1 MREKLNSIDAHQYF
15 DMDKPIEQLTKVLSQ
30 AMAELHGEDLISLK
44 VVGAMPYPLRDDKY
58 VVTYNLRLRGQ
69 PPIMLA
75 KVVVDL
81 AKGELEEYEPGLL

>member
-1 MREKLNSIDAHQYF
+1 MREKLNCIDAHQYGK
-15 DMDKPIEQLTKVLSQ
+15 MSKPIEQLTKILSQ
-30 AMAELHGEDLISLK
+30 AIAELHGEDLVSLK
-44 VVGAMPYPLRDDKY
+44 VIGAMPYPLRDDKY

-75 KVVVDL
+75 KIVVDL

>member
-30 AMAELHGEDLISLK
+30 AMAELHGEDLVSLK

>member
-1 MREKLNSIDAHQYF
+1 MREKLNSIDTHQYF

-30 AMAELHGEDLISLK
+30 AMAELHGEDLVSLK

>member
-1 MREKLNSIDAHQYF
+1 MREKLNSIDAHQYD

-30 AMAELHGEDLISLK
+30 AMAELHGEDLVSLK

-81 AKGELEEYEPGLL
+81 AKGELEEYDPVFL

>member
-1 MREKLNSIDAHQYF
+1 MRKKLNSIDAHQYD
-15 DMDKPIEQLTKVLSQ
+15 DMGKPIEQLTKVLSQ
-30 AMAELHGEDLISLK
+30 AISGLHGEDLVSLN

-75 KVVVDL
+75 KIVVDI
-81 AKGELEEYEPGLL
+81 AKGELEEYEPGLP